1 MVSTARHVIVND
13 GFLGLWRGLV
23 PSLARTVP
31 GIGIYFSCMSS
42 LRTAVCGSETMTSS
56 QALFIGTGVLTC
68 YKPCSRHLLLGA
80 SSRSIA
86 GTLLIPVTVI
96 KTRVESGLFQYGSV
110 REALAHIRRQEGVRG
125 LSAGLLPTLARDAPF
140 SGLYLMFYSGL
151 KDFFLLRSGSSS
163 SSSSLSSSSLFL
175 CGVTAGA
182 LSCWVTHPADVVKT
196 RVQLYTKVG
205 LLQAVEGVWRS
216 EGARGFFAGF
226 VPRMVSPREI
236 TFFIKVNNPTAIA
249 N

>member
-1 MVSTARHVIVND
+1 MP
-13 GFLGLWRGLV
+13 LV
-23 PSLARTVP
+23 
-31 GIGIYFSCMSS
+31 
-42 LRTAVCGSETMTSS
+42 
-56 QALFIGTGVLTC
+56 C
-68 YKPCSRHLLLGA
+68 YLLPGA

-163 SSSSLSSSSLFL
+163 SSSLFL
-175 CGVTAGA
+175 CGVTAGS

-205 LLQAVEGVWRS
+205 LLQAVEAVWRS

-236 TFFIKVNNPTAIA
+236 TQF
-249 N
+249 